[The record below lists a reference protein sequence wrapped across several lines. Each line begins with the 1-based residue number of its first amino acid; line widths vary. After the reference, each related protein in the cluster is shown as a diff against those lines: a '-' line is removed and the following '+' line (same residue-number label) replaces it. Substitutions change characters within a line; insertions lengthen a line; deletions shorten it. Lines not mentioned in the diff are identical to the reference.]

1 MDWSQTSWNRLH
13 EIVCWVVCSDYS
25 VAYVCPPAGPW
36 RTWLLSGFVLLLI
49 PQMIFCKVGAT
60 VWRENFFKAP
70 AAVTFLHLTPLCYV
84 LVWSKPTSTAGT
96 GSIWL
101 HLPYSS
107 SNPPAL
113 SRNSFWVCQR
123 LERRGR
129 CVLDPRAQSHRR
141 PRSVVFLM
149 CGNKKSITMENKRS
163 IYPLWVTEDVW
174 VTDEIALDFLIVSGS
189 SWGPCTCQSLHWSAG
204 TLSQMSSL
212 VLVSFSS
219 SGDSVTPQAME
230 MERARRV
237 ESWASLDTFGEKGNP
252 AKANKKKERELW
264 WRDNGSITYGSISC
278 TLPGRHIHVSTC
290 SLPGLLFRGSETC
303 LFQTVKGEMWLGDS
317 LSLSSTGARK
327 GDGAGEM
334 PTSVCEQASANCA
347 TVYFRLGAWCELIG
361 LSWQC
366 RVSSQ

>member
-1 MDWSQTSWNRLH
+1 MDCSQTSWNRLH

-129 CVLDPRAQSHRR
+129 CVLNPRAQ
-141 PRSVVFLM
+141 VIE
-149 CGNKKSITMENKRS
+149 G
-163 IYPLWVTEDVW
+163 
-174 VTDEIALDFLIVSGS
+174 
-189 SWGPCTCQSLHWSAG
+189 
-204 TLSQMSSL
+204 L
-212 VLVSFSS
+212 VLLFFLC
-219 SGDSVTPQAME
+219 
-230 MERARRV
+230 V
-237 ESWASLDTFGEKGNP
+237 ETKNPSQWKTRGAFTLFGSLKMFE
-252 AKANKKKERELW
+252 
-264 WRDNGSITYGSISC
+264 
-278 TLPGRHIHVSTC
+278 
-290 SLPGLLFRGSETC
+290 
-303 LFQTVKGEMWLGDS
+303 
-317 LSLSSTGARK
+317 
-327 GDGAGEM
+327 
-334 PTSVCEQASANCA
+334 
-347 TVYFRLGAWCELIG
+347 
-361 LSWQC
+361 
-366 RVSSQ
+366 

>member
-1 MDWSQTSWNRLH
+1 MDCSQTSWNRLH

-129 CVLDPRAQSHRR
+129 CVLNPRAQSHRR

-174 VTDEIALDFLIVSGS
+174 VTDEIFFGLSDCKWEQLGPVYLSESALICWHFVTDELVGVGLFQLK
-189 SWGPCTCQSLHWSAG
+189 WRFQSHHRRWKWKGQGEWRAE
-204 TLSQMSSL
+204 L
-212 VLVSFSS
+212 VWIHL
-219 SGDSVTPQAME
+219 GKKEIQ
-230 MERARRV
+230 RRQI
-237 ESWASLDTFGEKGNP
+237 G
-252 AKANKKKERELW
+252 KKKENF
-264 WRDNGSITYGSISC
+264 DG
-278 TLPGRHIHVSTC
+278 
-290 SLPGLLFRGSETC
+290 ET
-303 LFQTVKGEMWLGDS
+303 MD
-317 LSLSSTGARK
+317 
-327 GDGAGEM
+327 
-334 PTSVCEQASANCA
+334 P
-347 TVYFRLGAWCELIG
+347 
-361 LSWQC
+361 
-366 RVSSQ
+366 